1 MPPTSPFSKD
11 EFVLIGNSKN
21 DGAGT
26 DHWRMTRPDGQMT
39 KVEINGTGQ
48 SSHLYA
54 TNNIAKKNKLTDSIP
69 NRYTYPF
76 YNKIA

>member
-1 MPPTSPFSKD
+1 
-11 EFVLIGNSKN
+11 
-21 DGAGT
+21 
-26 DHWRMTRPDGQMT
+26 MTRPDGQMT

-69 NRYTYPF
+69 NIQDIHTLF
-76 YNKIA
+76 SIKLLEVDNCSIVHLLSENIA